1 MSNGV
6 KRKGVVLLSGGLDST
21 LAAKILLRQGVE
33 LEAINFQTM
42 FGCCKDDARQVAHEL
57 GIHFTMIPVGMDY
70 LELVKNPKHGVG
82 KGINPCV
89 DCRSYMFRLA
99 KKLMQTVGAS
109 FVVSGEVLGQRPMS
123 QRSDC
128 FDTIEKETDL
138 VGLIVRPLSAKLLE
152 PSLPEKEGIV
162 DREKLYDIAGRSRAG
177 LLKLAKEFGI
187 ENPPQPSTG
196 CALTEPEFAKKVK
209 DLFQHGQDGERWQ
222 FEILK
227 VGRHLRLDPEAKVIL
242 GRELSENE
250 YLEYLHPKGT
260 TLLTP
265 VNFAGPTALLVGP
278 GTFERLEAASRV
290 ILSYT
295 KHLPPE
301 TPQVRWENEGANR
314 ILEIESALAEAA
326 LAPLR
331 IT

>member
-1 MSNGV
+1 MN
-6 KRKGVVLLSGGLDST
+6 RKGVILLSGGLDST

-57 GIHFTMIPVGMDY
+57 GVRFTMIPVGMDY

-99 KKLMQTVGAS
+99 KKMMQTVGAS

-128 FDTIEKETDL
+128 FETIEKETGL
-138 VGLIVRPLSAKLLE
+138 AGLIVRPLSAKLLE

-162 DREKLYDIAGRSRAG
+162 DRERLYDIAGRSRAR

-196 CALTEPEFAKKVK
+196 CALTEPEFAKKVR

-227 VGRHLRLDPEAKVIL
+227 VGRHLRIDPGAKVIL

-260 TLLTP
+260 TLMTP
-265 VNFAGPTALLVGP
+265 VNFAGPTALLIGP
-278 GTFERLEAASRV
+278 GTFERLEAAGRM

-295 KHLPPE
+295 KHLPGE
-301 TPQVRWENEGANR
+301 TPQIRWENEGSNR
-314 ILEIESALAEAA
+314 ILEIGSALAEAD